1 LTFLAIVTYDLSF
14 EENRIVAAKICIPSH
29 RQSGNSYLQSKFEE
43 GINMKHRRMA
53 VILVILAFGWLA
65 PLRSQELSLT
75 SQVIEKVL
83 PNGLKVLMVKRPQAP
98 LVRCILGYR
107 VGSVNE
113 RPGITGISHFHEHMM
128 FKGTYSMGIKPGTLA
143 KDIEYDRQIDALMD
157 QVVEEESKI
166 KGRDEAKIVALKKQV
181 SDLITK
187 QKAETIASEEI
198 WGAYQQAG
206 GTGINASTG
215 NEMTQYYVTLPK
227 NKLELYLALEADR
240 LANPV
245 FREFYSERDVITE
258 ERRMGENQP
267 GYFFQEQLNATFY
280 AASPYGWDVVG
291 WMSDISRVTKKE
303 MTEYREQFYRPDNAT
318 LVLVGDVDP
327 DQVMP
332 LVTKYFGPLKS
343 KGKSPRVRTEEPSP
357 EYYRKTYGVG
367 FKPPYIEKRVYGRA
381 ATTPEVTIMFH
392 MPPLWHDDVAPLY
405 VLGRAMSVR
414 TGKMYLEMVLRDD
427 HATSVSAMASN
438 SMYDG
443 SFEVG
448 AMAKEI
454 KNETKIPIDQLE
466 KELWT
471 YIEDVKTKP
480 VDPQLLQRVKNSI
493 EAQYLQSLAG
503 TGIAGTLA
511 RMETA
516 YRWQFIEEQ
525 FKSRM
530 AVTADDLLRVAKKY
544 LNRDNSVTGVLE
556 REK

>member
-1 LTFLAIVTYDLSF
+1 MRQRVLVLTL
-14 EENRIVAAKICIPSH
+14 
-29 RQSGNSYLQSKFEE
+29 
-43 GINMKHRRMA
+43 
-53 VILVILAFGWLA
+53 VILVLGALA
-65 PLRSQELSLT
+65 PLPGQEMSLT
-75 SQVIEKVL
+75 SQVIERVL

-98 LVRCILGYR
+98 LVRCILAYR

-143 KDIEYDRQIDALMD
+143 KDVDYDRQIDALMD
-157 QVVEEESKI
+157 KVVEEQSKI
-166 KGRDEAKIVALKKQV
+166 KGRDDAKIVALKKQV
-181 SDLITK
+181 SDLIAK
-187 QKAETIASEEI
+187 QKAETIVSEEI
-198 WGAYQQAG
+198 WGAYQKAG
-206 GTGINASTG
+206 GTAINASTG
-215 NEMTQYYVTLPK
+215 QEMTQYYVTLPK

-258 ERRMGENQP
+258 ERRMAENSP

-280 AASPYGWDVVG
+280 EASPYGWDVVG

-303 MTEYREQFYRPDNAT
+303 MIEYRSQFYRPDNAT
-318 LVLVGDVDP
+318 LVLVGDVNP
-327 DQVMP
+327 DEVMP
-332 LVTKYFGPLKS
+332 LVTKYFGPLKA

-357 EYYRKTYGVG
+357 EYYRRTVSPN
-367 FKPPYIEKRVYGRA
+367 FKAPYIEKRVYGRA
-381 ATTPEVTIMFH
+381 AAAPEVTVMFH
-392 MPPLWHDDVAPLY
+392 VPPLWHDDLPALFM
-405 VLGRAMSVR
+405 LGRVMSAR
-414 TGKMYLEMVLRDD
+414 TGKMYLDMVLKDD
-427 HATSVSAMASN
+427 HATTVMAMASN

-443 SFEVG
+443 SFEVF
-448 AMAKEI
+448 ATAKEI
-454 KNETKIPIDQLE
+454 KNEPKVPLDQLE

-471 YIEDVKTKP
+471 YIEDVKSSP
-480 VDPQLLQRVKNSI
+480 VDAQVLQRVKNSI

-525 FKSRM
+525 FKQRM
-530 AVTADDLLRVAKKY
+530 AVTRDDLTRVAKKY
-544 LNRDNSVTGVLE
+544 LTRDNSVTGVLE